1 MIEIYVDMDTV
12 AQHLRGNPEDLM
24 QLLGI
29 LAGSLSDE
37 QGPDSFARGQY
48 CAKVAASH
56 EGNVAD
62 QDVAPFLL
70 QLAEKLQA
78 AEKAMQP

>member
-1 MIEIYVDMDTV
+1 MFEIYVDMDTV
-12 AQHLRGNPEDLM
+12 AQHLRSSPEDLM

-37 QGPDSFARGQY
+37 QGPDSFARDQY
-48 CAKVAASH
+48 FAKVAESH
-56 EGNVAD
+56 EGSVAD

-78 AEKAMQP
+78 AEQAMQP